1 MRVLLWWATNLAALW
16 AAATLVDGISYGSF
30 GWLVLAALVFGIV
43 NLVVRPIVVL
53 LALPAVILTLGLA
66 LLLVN
71 ALMLLLTAAIVPQ
84 FDVRDFF
91 WAAVLGALIVWI
103 VNMLLHAVVGDAG
116 RAWRRR
122 PPG

>member
-1 MRVLLWWATNLAALW
+1 M
-16 AAATLVDGISYGSF
+16 
-30 GWLVLAALVFGIV
+30 FGIV

-71 ALMLLLTAAIVPQ
+71 ALMLLLTGAIVPQ

-103 VNMLLHAVVGDAG
+103 VNMLLHAVVGDAQ
-116 RAWRRR
+116 RMWRRR
-122 PPG
+122 PAG

>member
-1 MRVLLWWATNLAALW
+1 MGVEPRRALGRSRARRGDLVRERSLA
-16 AAATLVDGISYGSF
+16 V
-30 GWLVLAALVFGIV
+30 VAALVFGIV
-43 NLVVRPIVVL
+43 NLVVRPLVVL

-71 ALMLLLTAAIVPQ
+71 ALMLLLTGALVPG

-103 VNMLLHAVVGDAG
+103 VNMLLHAVLPDSSRG
-116 RAWRRR
+116 WRRFV
-122 PPG
+122 PG